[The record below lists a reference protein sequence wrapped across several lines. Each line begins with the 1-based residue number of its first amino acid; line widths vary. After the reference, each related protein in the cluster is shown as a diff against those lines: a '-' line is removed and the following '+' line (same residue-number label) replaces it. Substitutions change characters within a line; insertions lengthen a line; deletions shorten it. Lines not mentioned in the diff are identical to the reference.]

1 MLKLNVRCSQESRKN
16 GRIVKG
22 APCCNIP
29 GHFNYLEEL
38 IPQRFWLSYLNPR
51 TWNQMRNS
59 QHLYH
64 TSASQMQGSPEESIT
79 HPAGLLLRSQGPGL
93 GVQERSQTLQSIT
106 HSSAVQML
114 NLTLWTEAP
123 GLSPLPVHAL
133 GAGDP
138 PTLHQESLWGP
149 WGNTASPGFCKADQ
163 KHFSSAS
170 QMLGAHDE
178 SIFVTMIYQPICVT
192 NKHF

>member
-59 QHLYH
+59 QHPYH

-79 HPAGLLLRSQGPGL
+79 HPAELLLLSQGPGL

-106 HSSAVQML
+106 HSLQCRCWIWHSGQRHL
-114 NLTLWTEAP
+114 DSLLFLCLGCRGPPNSTSGKSLRLTRKY
-123 GLSPLPVHAL
+123 S
-133 GAGDP
+133 
-138 PTLHQESLWGP
+138 
-149 WGNTASPGFCKADQ
+149 
-163 KHFSSAS
+163 FSWF
-170 QMLGAHDE
+170 L
-178 SIFVTMIYQPICVT
+178 
-192 NKHF
+192 